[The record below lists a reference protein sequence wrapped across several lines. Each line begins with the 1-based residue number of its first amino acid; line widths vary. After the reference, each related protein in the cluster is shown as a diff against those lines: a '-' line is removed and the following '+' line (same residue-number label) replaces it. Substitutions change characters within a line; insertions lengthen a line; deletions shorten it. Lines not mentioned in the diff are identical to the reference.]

1 MFEAG
6 LPLCKVERRHV
17 RRTLHTVRGSRSETA
32 RLLQISVRCLQYK
45 LKAYGQQSL
54 RAERANFSNLE
65 RRSARKY
72 RRSKQLRRWPC
83 LCSMTTSVESRSP
96 IRPQP
101 DDVAARPPRAGSWLL

>member
-6 LPLCKVERRHV
+6 LPLCKVERRHI
-17 RRTLHTVRGSRSETA
+17 RRTLHTVRGSRSEAA

-65 RRSARKY
+65 RRSARKVPT
-72 RRSKQLRRWPC
+72 KQA
-83 LCSMTTSVESRSP
+83 VETLAPFVLNDHQR
-96 IRPQP
+96 
-101 DDVAARPPRAGSWLL
+101 